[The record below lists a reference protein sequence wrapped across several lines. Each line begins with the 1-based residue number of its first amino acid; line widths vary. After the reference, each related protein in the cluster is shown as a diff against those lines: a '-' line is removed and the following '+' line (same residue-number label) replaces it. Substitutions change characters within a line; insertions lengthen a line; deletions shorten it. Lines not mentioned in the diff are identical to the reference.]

1 MLSPTESII
10 SKKKGTK
17 ADIKLQVSVWQKATI
32 WCVFYTLQNLRDK
45 WEAVKKWFPTQNNND
60 PKNKLT
66 KHIQQIYLSIYHL
79 HSYFRLFLFFLFSYI
94 LHFCQCLNLRIS
106 DAYSFKKIIF
116 LLPLGKLELH
126 ICFVQWYWWRLCL
139 YSFFRKSSSN
149 GLKDDFTPRI
159 MRDSANI

>member
-1 MLSPTESII
+1 MCWVQRNLLLV
-10 SKKKGTK
+10 KKGTK

-79 HSYFRLFLFFLFSYI
+79 HSVTILSYI
-94 LHFCQCLNLRIS
+94 
-106 DAYSFKKIIF
+106 
-116 LLPLGKLELH
+116 
-126 ICFVQWYWWRLCL
+126 
-139 YSFFRKSSSN
+139 FF
-149 GLKDDFTPRI
+149 
-159 MRDSANI
+159 

>member
-1 MLSPTESII
+1 MCWVQRNLLLV
-10 SKKKGTK
+10 KKGTK

-79 HSYFRLFLFFLFSYI
+79 HSVTILSYI
-94 LHFCQCLNLRIS
+94 F
-106 DAYSFKKIIF
+106 FKNRFEF
-116 LLPLGKLELH
+116 LLVLKSTHFWCIFDTQKILPIAKSELH
-126 ICFVQWYWWRLCL
+126 GWIVQWYWWILCL
-139 YSFFRKSSSN
+139 YSFFRRSSSN
-149 GLKDDFTPRI
+149 GLIDDFTPRI
-159 MRDSANI
+159 MRDSTNI